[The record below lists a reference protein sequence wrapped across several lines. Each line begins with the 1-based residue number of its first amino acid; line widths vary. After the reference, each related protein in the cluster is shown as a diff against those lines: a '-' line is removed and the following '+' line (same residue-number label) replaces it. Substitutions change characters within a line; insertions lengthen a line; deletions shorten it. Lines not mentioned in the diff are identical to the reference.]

1 LGFFIKKLFGTNPHK
16 ISEINE
22 GEKSLLMAYIL
33 LECAMSDGI
42 LKEIE
47 IKHIKKLLKKK
58 TDLIDSEIDNVFNL
72 AKKYSV
78 ESVEIYSLT
87 KEIRDNFKKNEILE
101 IVQFMWEI
109 VLADK
114 KIDDFESMLMS
125 KATGLF
131 HLTGKESANAK
142 KNAMNSLGL
151 SD

>member
-1 LGFFIKKLFGTNPHK
+1 MSFLKKLFGINPDK
-16 ISEINE
+16 ISEINP
-22 GEKSLLMAYIL
+22 GKKNLLIAYLL

-47 IKHIKKLLKKK
+47 AKHIKKLLKEKMN
-58 TDLIDSEIDNVFNL
+58 LIDSEIENIFNL
-72 AKKYSV
+72 AKEYSD

-87 KEIRDNFKKNEILE
+87 KEIRDNFQKDQILE
-101 IVQFMWEI
+101 IFQFMWEI

-114 KIDDFESMLMS
+114 NIDDFESMLMS

-131 HLTGKESANAK
+131 HLTGKESAKAK
-142 KNAMNSLGL
+142 RNAMDSLGL

>member
-1 LGFFIKKLFGTNPHK
+1 MFLKKLFGTNPKK

-22 GEKSLLMAYIL
+22 EEKNLLIAYLL

-42 LKEIE
+42 IKEIE

-58 TDLIDSEIDNVFNL
+58 TNLIDSEIDNVFNL

-109 VLADK
+109 VLVDK

-125 KATGLF
+125 KTTGLF
-131 HLTGKESANAK
+131 HLTGKESAKAK
-142 KNAMNSLGL
+142 KNAMGSLGL